1 MMDRSEDRSVS
12 KRKGKARLVNHAYH
26 FMRIFPIDRKKIVFT
41 AFEGDGGYCCNP
53 RYIAQEL
60 LDRNRGYKLIWLV
73 NDTDRKFPKGIKKVK
88 NTFVN
93 RVFHLTTAKAWVD
106 NSRKEY
112 GTAKRRGQMYMQ
124 TWHAAIEFKAVG
136 GFREELFP
144 RIAYLVSRYDS
155 KLADVVLSDSEWCTK
170 RYPKMLLYDGKILKT
185 GSPRCDVLINDRD
198 KTYREIRQRYGIS
211 QDARIVMFAPTFRG
225 GGQKGK
231 RKVFV
236 EETGLDFRRLMNAL
250 ERKFGGAW
258 HIFMRLH
265 PQLSA
270 KLEQMPLKDKPNH
283 MVDVSK
289 ADDMNELIAA
299 SDVLVTDY
307 SSAAFDAANIMMPV
321 FLYAEDLEEYIRER
335 GRFMWNMRK
344 LPFPLAETNEEL
356 EANILEFDE
365 CRYREK
371 LGHFLEKCGV
381 LEDGH
386 ASERAAD
393 VIEKHML
400 RN

>member
-1 MMDRSEDRSVS
+1 MGDKLEDRSVY
-12 KRKGKARLVNHAYH
+12 KRKKKAGLVNFVYH

-60 LDRNRGYKLIWLV
+60 LNRDREYKLIWLV
-73 NDTDRKFPKGIKKVK
+73 NDTCRKFPKGIKKVK
-88 NTFVN
+88 NTFLN
-93 RVFHLTTAKAWVD
+93 RVFHLATAKVWVD

-124 TWHAAIEFKAVG
+124 TWHAALEFKAVG

-155 KLADVVLSDSEWCTK
+155 KLADVVLSNSEWCTK
-170 RYPKMLLYDGKILKT
+170 RYPKMLLYDGDILKT
-185 GSPRCDVLINDRD
+185 GSPRCDVLINDRN
-198 KTYREIRQRYGIS
+198 KAYREIRQRYGVP
-211 QDARIVMFAPTFRG
+211 QNARIVMFAPTFRG

-231 RKVFV
+231 RKVFA
-236 EETGLDFRRLMNAL
+236 EETGLDFRRLVNAL
-250 ERKFGGAW
+250 EKKFGGVW
-258 HIFMRLH
+258 YIFMRLH
-265 PQLSA
+265 PQLAA
-270 KLEQMPLKDKPNH
+270 KMDRMPLKDKPDN
-283 MVDVSK
+283 MVDVSR
-289 ADDMNELIAA
+289 ADDMNEVLAA
-299 SDVLVTDY
+299 ADVLVTDY

-321 FLYAEDLEEYIRER
+321 FIYAEDLEEYICER
-335 GRFMWNMRK
+335 GRLMWNMRK
-344 LPFPLAETNEEL
+344 LPFPLAQTNEEL
-356 EANILEFDE
+356 EANVVKFDE
-365 CRYREK
+365 CQYMEK

-393 VIEKHML
+393 VIERHML
-400 RN
+400 RS